1 MAHLKKILG
10 FYFIKLR
17 VQFDSSLTALTGGH
31 HEGVA
36 AFVEWLDVLIVL
48 VRVLRH
54 FPQRRFPHQHFP

>member
-10 FYFIKLR
+10 FYFIKLM
-17 VQFDSSLTALTGGH
+17 VQFDSSLTGGH
-31 HEGVA
+31 YESVV

-54 FPQRRFPHQHFP
+54 FP